1 MHKTCV
7 IVPAAGSGVR
17 MGAAVP
23 KQYLALAGRPILA
36 HTLGLLSGLGFVSMI
51 LLLVGRGYV
60 EEVQDLAARWLSP
73 QDAGCPEILVA
84 EGGKERSDSV
94 YNGLLMLPGDCDWVM
109 IHDAVRP
116 FASPRLIETVWEGAR
131 ATGAC
136 IAALPSTDTVKLA
149 CKGVVHQTLS
159 RDQVWLVQTP
169 QVFARHIVTEAYK
182 RAVCEGWSGTDDAS
196 FVERM
201 GTEVAIVQGERT
213 NIKVTS
219 PEDLLW
225 AQWYLSTAKEGGLS

>member
-1 MHKTCV
+1 MHKTCA

-23 KQYLALAGRPILA
+23 KQYLALAGRPVLA
-36 HTLGLLSGLGFVSMI
+36 HTLDTLSELSFVSMI

-60 EEVQDLAARWLSP
+60 EKVRDLVAQWRSP
-73 QDAGCPEILVA
+73 QNVVCPEILVA

-94 YNGLLMLPGDCDWVM
+94 YNGLLMLPADCDWVM

-116 FASPRLIETVWEGAR
+116 FASPRLIEAVWEGAR

-149 CKGVVHQTLS
+149 CEGIVQQTLS
-159 RDQVWLVQTP
+159 RDRVWLVQTP
-169 QVFARHIVTEAYK
+169 QVFGRQLLTSAYK
-182 RAVCEGWSGTDDAS
+182 RAVREGWSGTDDAS

-201 GTEVAIVQGERT
+201 GSAVTIVEGERT

-219 PEDLLW
+219 PEDLRW
-225 AQWYLSTAKEGGLS
+225 AQWYLSAGKQEGLS